1 MVERHVYIKLTAEHA
16 SPAGRAAAAAE
27 IRGVFPRIPGVLA
40 VTVGI
45 PADDASAAS
54 WDLAVTVTFRSAA
67 EIGPYL
73 EHPVHQEWKRDT
85 LQPKLEF
92 IKAWNFEVG

>member
-16 SPAGRAAAAAE
+16 SPAGRTAAAAE
-27 IRGVFPRIPGVLA
+27 IRGVFPQIPGVLA

-54 WDLAVTVTFRSAA
+54 WDLAITVRFRSADDIPA
-67 EIGPYL
+67 YL
-73 EHPVHQEWKRDT
+73 EHPVHQQWKRDT

>member
-16 SPAGRAAAAAE
+16 SPAGRASAAAE
-27 IRGVFPRIPGVLA
+27 IRGVFPQIPGVLA
-40 VTVGI
+40 VTVGT

-54 WDLAVTVTFRSAA
+54 WDLSITVRLRSAA
-67 EIGPYL
+67 DIPAYL
-73 EHPVHQEWKRDT
+73 EHPLHQGWKRDT